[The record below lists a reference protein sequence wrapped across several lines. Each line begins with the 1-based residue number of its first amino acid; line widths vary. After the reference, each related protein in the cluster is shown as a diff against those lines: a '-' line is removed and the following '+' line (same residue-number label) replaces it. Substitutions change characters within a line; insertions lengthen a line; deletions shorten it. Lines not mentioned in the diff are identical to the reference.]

1 MDAQSV
7 VSTLDSQKAIDRE
20 LVFVAPAYQDE
31 SDNEDDALEAIAEE
45 ASTKSSFAPSFDA
58 TGFT

>member
-1 MDAQSV
+1 MLNQ
-7 VSTLDSQKAIDRE
+7 LFRILIEQKAIDRE

-31 SDNEDDALEAIAEE
+31 NEDEEDALEAVAEE

-58 TGFT
+58 SGFV